1 MKTKHIFV
9 PALDVSELLPFTV
22 KKTVK
27 LNDTLKEQERARKEL
42 EKFIE
47 KLQKNY
53 KEAIW
58 YMGMDVIM
66 GKVYE
71 RFIFDKGG
79 FFEIMTGNPIAM
91 NAHFVHDNQ
100 AKKFKE
106 SLKKTL
112 KQIMP
117 NSEVSE
123 LFIDSIDIGSEE
135 EENINYET
143 WTNLKD
149 IRENKKR

>member
-1 MKTKHIFV
+1 
-9 PALDVSELLPFTV
+9 
-22 KKTVK
+22 
-27 LNDTLKEQERARKEL
+27 
-42 EKFIE
+42 
-47 KLQKNY
+47 
-53 KEAIW
+53 
-58 YMGMDVIM
+58 MGMDVIM